1 MLQKRMALK
10 NFRNY
15 KLASVE
21 LSPQVN
27 VFYGKNAQGKTNFL
41 EAVSYLVLGRSFRT
55 YRDEELIREG
65 AESFFLK
72 GEFSAL
78 KEGDPLLTI
87 EIGRSNRQFLARING
102 VKYYKKNDLFGRVK
116 MVIFSPD
123 DLQLIKGGPV
133 YRRDYLDL
141 YLAQAYPAYREALRK
156 FFRIL
161 KQRNKL
167 LKELQE
173 EWKDDHLL
181 ESWTQEFITC
191 SSRVIFYRL
200 RGLKA
205 IAPWVKEYH
214 RRIAGAGEELEF
226 SYQGCASDLEM
237 EEAAIEEQLRRCL
250 ERNKRAELRRG
261 MTLVGPHRDDLVLSL
276 KNIGDLRTYG
286 SQGQQRTA
294 ALALKLAM
302 VDLLTKVEGTSPLL
316 LLDDVFSEFDDRR
329 KRELLK
335 VLASR
340 TQTLITTTKPENVE
354 DLGGEIKFFHVEDGM
369 IDETKQL

>member
-1 MLQKRMALK
+1 MHQERIAVK

-15 KLASVE
+15 KIARVE

-65 AESFFLK
+65 EESFFLK

-78 KEGDPLLTI
+78 NGDDSFLTI

-102 VKYYKKNDLFGRVK
+102 VKYNKKKDLFGRVK
-116 MVIFSPD
+116 IVIFSPD

-133 YRRDYLDL
+133 YRREYLDL
-141 YLAQAYPAYREALRK
+141 YLAQAYPAYREAVGK

-167 LKELQE
+167 LKEIQE
-173 EWKDDHLL
+173 ERKDDHLL
-181 ESWTQEFITC
+181 DSWTQEFITC

-200 RGLKA
+200 RGLKE
-205 IAPWVKEYH
+205 IGPWIKEYH
-214 RRIAGAGEELEF
+214 RRIAGAGEELEC
-226 SYQGCASDLEM
+226 SYQGCVSDIEM
-237 EEAAIEEQLRRCL
+237 EQPAIEEKLSRCL
-250 ERNKRAELRRG
+250 ERKKMAEIRRG
-261 MTLVGPHRDDLVLSL
+261 MTLVGPHRDDLILSL
-276 KNIGDLRTYG
+276 RDKGDLRTYG

-302 VDLLTKVEGTSPLL
+302 VDLLTKAEGTSPLL
-316 LLDDVFSEFDDRR
+316 LLDDVFSEFDDHR
-329 KRELLK
+329 KKELLK

-340 TQTLITTTKPENVE
+340 TQTLITTTKPQSMEE
-354 DLGGEIKFFHVEDGM
+354 LSDEIKFFHVEDGM
-369 IDETKQL
+369 IDETKQI